1 MIASHFGAGIP
12 MYQFMPFVKKKIQE
26 SKMCFDTAAFS
37 LLYDS
42 KVLEL
47 AIQSLGTKKF
57 FWGSDFPLVNQS
69 KDLILMKKLNIDP
82 NSLNAILGDNLVEYL
97 DLS

>member
-1 MIASHFGAGIP
+1 
-12 MYQFMPFVKKKIQE
+12 
-26 SKMCFDTAAFS
+26 MCFDSAAFS
-37 LLYDS
+37 LLYES

-57 FWGSDFPLVNQS
+57 FWGSAFPLVNQS
-69 KDLILMKKLNIDP
+69 KDLILMKKLNIAP